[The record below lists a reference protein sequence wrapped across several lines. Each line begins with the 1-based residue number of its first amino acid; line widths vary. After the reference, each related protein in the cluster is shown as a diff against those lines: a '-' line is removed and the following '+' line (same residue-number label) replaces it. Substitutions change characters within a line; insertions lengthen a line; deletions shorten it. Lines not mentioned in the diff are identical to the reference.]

1 MRLRRQ
7 KGDGMRRLFVT
18 AVTALIVAAPPT
30 AASADPI
37 IQPLRCRIGDM
48 TGIYVGGK
56 CTYTYWP

>member
-1 MRLRRQ
+1 MRKVLVAV
-7 KGDGMRRLFVT
+7 FT
-18 AVTALIVAAPPT
+18 AVIVGAPLA

-48 TGIYVGGK
+48 TGVYVGGK